1 MSDRT
6 VVEAGPGAKP
16 RANGRGILIAVMAF
30 AVFSGTD
37 ALVKVLAI
45 GVSAPQVTF
54 MVTLIALVALVAY
67 AAATGQL
74 RLLLPRHPGL
84 AFLRALF
91 LAADTILIHYAFS
104 VLPLADAYL
113 LAFLTPLLVALMGFV
128 LLGERLS
135 ALAWVGVV
143 FGFAGV
149 AVALKPGLVVL
160 NLGHLAALASAV
172 FFALSLILLR
182 RTKAQESDMALIAS
196 LLVVLTPVALA
207 VAMTTGKVVPIDLA
221 QTGLVVL
228 AGLLLL
234 GGHALLVR
242 AFRVGEASVVS
253 ASQYS
258 QIIWGCIYGF
268 VLFAAPIEL
277 HTLLGAAMI
286 AVSGWL
292 VLQ

>member
-6 VVEAGPGAKP
+6 VVEVIQGVEP
-16 RANGRGILIAVMAF
+16 RANGRGILIAIIAF

-37 ALVKVLAI
+37 ALVKVLSS
-45 GVSAPQVTF
+45 GVSAPQVTL
-54 MVTLIALVALVAY
+54 MVTLAALAALVAY

-74 RLLLPRHPGL
+74 RLLLPHHPGL
-84 AFLRALF
+84 AFLRALL
-91 LAADTILIHYAFS
+91 LAADTMLIHYAFS
-104 VLPLADAYL
+104 VLPLAEAYL
-113 LAFLTPLLVALMGFV
+113 LAFLTPLLVALMGFA

-135 ALAWVGVV
+135 ALACIGVV
-143 FGFAGV
+143 AGFAGV

-160 NLGHLAALASAV
+160 NFGHLAALASAV

-182 RTKAQESDMALIAS
+182 RTRAQESDMALVAS
-196 LLVVLTPVALA
+196 LLFVLTPVALA
-207 VAMTTGKVVPIDLA
+207 VALATGEMIPVGPSQA
-221 QTGLVVL
+221 SLVVL

-258 QIIWGCIYGF
+258 QIIWGCVYGF

>member
-6 VVEAGPGAKP
+6 VVEAGPGARP

-54 MVTLIALVALVAY
+54 MVTLIALVALIAY

-91 LAADTILIHYAFS
+91 LATDTILIHYAFS

-135 ALAWVGVV
+135 TLAWIGVV
-143 FGFAGV
+143 VGFAGV

-182 RTKAQESDMALIAS
+182 RTKAQESDMALVAS
-196 LLVVLTPVALA
+196 LLLVLTPVALA
-207 VAMTTGKVVPIDLA
+207 VAMTTGKVVPIDLT
-221 QTGLVVL
+221 QMGLVIL

>member
-6 VVEAGPGAKP
+6 VVEAGPGAES
-16 RANGRGILIAVMAF
+16 RANGRAILIAVMAF

-54 MVTLIALVALVAY
+54 MVTLIALGALIAY
-67 AAATGQL
+67 GAATGQS

-91 LAADTILIHYAFS
+91 LAGDTILIHYAFS
-104 VLPLADAYL
+104 VLPLAEAYL

-135 ALAWVGVV
+135 ALAWIGVV
-143 FGFAGV
+143 VGFAGV

-182 RTKAQESDMALIAS
+182 RTKAQESDMALVAS
-196 LLVVLTPVALA
+196 LLIVLTPVALA
-207 VAMTTGKVVPIDLA
+207 VAMTTGRVVPIGLA
-221 QTGLVVL
+221 QTGLVIL